1 MSRLS
6 ISVSACLALTLA
18 ACGGGGVGG
27 ADSADGGRP
36 SAGSKSEQRLNSF
49 TAGDQQRPVVA
60 SNGKDRSVVVWESF
74 GQDGSHFGIYGRRVQ
89 GGQPVG
95 DEFRANTYTISRQ
108 SFPGV
113 AMDGAGNYVVAWR
126 SSLQTSPGGN
136 IFAQR
141 FGADGS
147 PQGGEF
153 QVGPTDSDLDSQS
166 EAQVA
171 MNERGDTVI
180 AWSNREIGALANA
193 IGRNDLETRFVQ
205 FRTYN
210 PDGSSRSGIIT
221 ATASADDGS
230 PRLPR
235 VGIDN
240 DGRIVL
246 VWMNGTQ
253 VRARHYDANGTALS
267 DAYNVNIISNDI
279 ASDQATLAVAPSGGS
294 FAIAWE
300 AFTFGNVPLGIMV
313 QRFSAA
319 QTPLGPATAVA
330 GFDQGLR
337 ERASLAIGPDGDYLL
352 AGQNADQT
360 SLASIRAD
368 GGLRNLSRFSSSSFA
383 SMFPSVAR
391 SGSDKATVA
400 WQTLGQD
407 GDGRGIYVRE
417 LSLR

>member
-1 MSRLS
+1 MSRLPMRT
-6 ISVSACLALTLA
+6 AGGAALALLLV
-18 ACGGGGVGG
+18 ACGGGGSGEGG
-27 ADSADGGRP
+27 GVA
-36 SAGSKSEQRLNSF
+36 AGSKSEQRLNTY
-49 TAGDQQRPVVA
+49 TAGDQQRPAIA
-60 SNGKDRSVVVWESF
+60 SNGKDQAVVVWESY

-95 DEFRANTYTISRQ
+95 AEFRVNTYTTGRQ
-108 SFPGV
+108 TFPGV
-113 AMDGAGNYVVAWR
+113 SMDGAGNFVVAWR

-141 FGADGS
+141 FAADGS

-180 AWSNREIGALANA
+180 AWSNREINEVANTL
-193 IGRNDLETRFVQ
+193 GRNDLETRFVQ

-221 ATASADDGS
+221 ATESADDGS

-235 VGIDN
+235 IGIDN

-246 VWMNGTQ
+246 VWMNGNQ
-253 VRARHYDANGTALS
+253 VRVRHYDADGVALS
-267 DAYNVNIISNDI
+267 AAYNVNTLSDAV
-279 ASDQATLAVAPSGGS
+279 ASDQATLAVAPSGGG

-300 AFTFGNVPLGIMV
+300 AFTFGNVPLGLMV
-313 QRFSAA
+313 QRYSAA
-319 QTPLGPATAVA
+319 QTPLGAA
-330 GFDQGLR
+330 GTVVSFDRGLR
-337 ERASLAIGPDGDYLL
+337 ERASLSIGPDGDYLL
-352 AGQNADQT
+352 AGQNQDQT

-368 GGLRNLSRFSSSSFA
+368 GSLRSLSRFSNPSYA
-383 SMFPSVAR
+383 SMFPSVTR
-391 SGSDKATVA
+391 SGSNKATVA

-417 LSLR
+417 LSLQ